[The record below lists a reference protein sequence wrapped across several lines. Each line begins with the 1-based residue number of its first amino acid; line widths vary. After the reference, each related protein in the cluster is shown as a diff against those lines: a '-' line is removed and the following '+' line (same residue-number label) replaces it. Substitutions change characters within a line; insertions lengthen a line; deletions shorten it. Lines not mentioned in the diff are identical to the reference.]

1 MARINIEDSLLK
13 DDKFTE
19 LCIKLGSRIQA
30 LGVVTE
36 SFILAQKYY
45 MNEVNDRLIPL
56 NEWHRKKELHV
67 LLDVEMAEQFENGV
81 YIKGS
86 EESFS
91 WLLQK
96 QAAGKKS
103 ADLKRIKREMAST
116 SVERGSTEFNVHQPP
131 TLTLTPTLS
140 SFSNSNSSSDSNN
153 LKKPRKPKKQETDEQ
168 KALNLKIWESYKT
181 AYFNRWSVEA
191 VKNEKTNS
199 QISQLGKR
207 LGSEAIEVVKFYVTH
222 NDSFYLKTQ
231 HPIGLCLRDAEGLRT
246 QMLRGKPIT
255 SNDVRN
261 FEKQQNYFELKKA
274 IRDGE
279 NF

>member
-19 LCIKLGSRIQA
+19 LCIKLGSRIHA

-86 EESFS
+86 KESFS

-103 ADLKRIKREMAST
+103 AVLKRIKREMAST
-116 SVERGSTEFNVHQPP
+116 GVERASMEFNVQQPP

-140 SFSNSNSSSDSNN
+140 SFSNSNSNSNSISN
-153 LKKPRKPKKQETDEQ
+153 LVGTEPKNSVPARQKKKHEMVEVRFSQETTISLKQNLLKSWSDTYPKEYLEIEFKKARSWIYANDHKTPRSERGWSTFLNSWLNRGWEQ
-168 KALNLKIWESYKT
+168 YRKSL
-181 AYFNRWSVEA
+181 
-191 VKNEKTNS
+191 
-199 QISQLGKR
+199 
-207 LGSEAIEVVKFYVTH
+207 
-222 NDSFYLKTQ
+222 
-231 HPIGLCLRDAEGLRT
+231 
-246 QMLRGKPIT
+246 T
-255 SNDVRN
+255 SNPPKVSLEE
-261 FEKQQNYFELKKA
+261 FEEMMRSG
-274 IRDGE
+274 I
-279 NF
+279 